1 MQGLLLQLY
10 IDTACTA
17 HQVGITVDTTS
28 DADET
33 IGGDTASSEVI
44 QHCLATETR
53 ETLVLSSISIG
64 GRVTRKIELH
74 LCICR
79 EDAVDFVERKACFG
93 KELALAQ
100 GKEDLALEVGDDRDD
115 THLYHRLRHGYWC
128 WSWLLDNHLRRLKLK
143 LRLLY
148 LLWWLLRLL
157 CLSCTQSY
165 ELFLDRT

>member
-44 QHCLATETR
+44 QHSLATETR
-53 ETLVLSSISIG
+53 ETLVLSSITIG
-64 GRVTRKIELH
+64 GRVARKIELH
-74 LCICR
+74 LSICR

-100 GKEDLALEVGDDRDD
+100 GKEDLALEVGDNRDD
-115 THLYHRLRHGYWC
+115 TRLYHRLRHGYWC

-148 LLWWLLRLL
+148 LLWLLRLL
-157 CLSCTQSY
+157 CLSRTQGY